1 MACGSRNRGCDCD
14 AIIFHLAALALHA
27 RPLSALTISRSAA
40 NLLSEKCSTESDI
53 SRVGRTARPPMTP
66 SMAAATAP
74 ATSIGWVSPA
84 SSRTTATR
92 RRAVRLPGPD
102 RARPTRIPERR
113 NMEGSRPTFRSL
125 RRLRRRTTAGHP
137 RDIEGSCRSLPPFGG
152 VQSTTVTSTR
162 PPSPPPDHRHPHQTT
177 VIPTKPPSS
186 PPKVAAAAATAQT
199 TRRPPKPHGDRPNV
213 LPTRGSRRS
222 GDRST
227 YEQPTP
233 DESTAS
239 FSRWSG
245 TSGRRGCWLRRGSC
259 RSGAGSARPRVRW
272 CGVPSRSAEG
282 AAGRSR

>member
-137 RDIEGSCRSLPPFGG
+137 RDIEGSCRSLPPLGG
-152 VQSTTVTSTR
+152 VQPTTVTSTR
-162 PPSPPPDHRHPHQTT
+162 PPSSPPDHRHPHQTT
-177 VIPTKPPSS
+177 VIPTRSPSS

-199 TRRPPKPHGDRPNV
+199 TRRPPKPRGDRP
-213 LPTRGSRRS
+213 SR
-222 GDRST
+222 T
-227 YEQPTP
+227 ATAQP
-233 DESTAS
+233 
-239 FSRWSG
+239 FS
-245 TSGRRGCWLRRGSC
+245 
-259 RSGAGSARPRVRW
+259 P
-272 CGVPSRSAEG
+272 PEG
-282 AAGRSR
+282 AAAAATAQPTSAADSGRVDLVVQSLVWNQRTARVLASARVMPKWRWKRASSGSLVRGAFA